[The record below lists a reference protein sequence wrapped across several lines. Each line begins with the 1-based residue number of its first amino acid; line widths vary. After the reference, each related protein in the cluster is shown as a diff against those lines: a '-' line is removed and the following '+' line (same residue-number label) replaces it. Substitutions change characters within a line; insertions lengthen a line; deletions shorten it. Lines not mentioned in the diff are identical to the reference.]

1 MADLKAGFIFVAPEA
16 DYQKDRAVVETPV
29 VELTVVGVKDYAMA
43 VKAAQELVAGGIGAI
58 ELCAGFGIEGTAMI
72 KKAVEGK
79 AVIGVVRFDHH
90 PGLGFKSGDE
100 MF

>member
-58 ELCAGFGIEGTAMI
+58 ELCAGFGIEGTAII